1 MARWRRWVAGA
12 IIVPALAAGSASCS
26 FLSDEVPVPEIPL
39 TSAERDCLTVAA
51 ALTDA
56 QLTSLARGMDVWI
69 PRENLEYLA
78 SMAATLDARGGALAL
93 AASTKNDA
101 GARQILG
108 NALSVLANPQVHT
121 PGSLGPAV
129 EEFEGPGPDAAVDPA
144 CFDPSPE
151 DFSAHDAASAELE
164 ENPDYSGRARSESE
178 ARGRAAE
185 QARAEASAEAEE
197 SEEPGAGEASVTAEP
212 DAGEASVTAEP
223 GAGEPAAESGSATET
238 SAAEETE
245 SESADEEDAPA
256 PIVVERFIDM
266 RGDAPES
273 GGIDALPSELRAALT
288 SSPVAW
294 NARIFGL
301 GGRVTLRTFSEL
313 ESVSAVVD
321 AADEDVRRGSD
332 IDRAFIARAGEI
344 AGAVVGHGGGDMS
357 VPGERNR
364 VAEDEIARLLST
376 MMSAAAPDT
385 TAVHDAFVTGREGGP
400 QRLGEIPGGSFVAPG
415 IADIEPEDARYGNL
429 EYSSAH
435 AIGHLLAFDWPD
447 DPGIRSG
454 AEKLFGNLGDSD
466 VIFEGPEQ
474 PAEAAAFAGE
484 ATGEL
489 ARIVAAARGPL
500 LKVDGYGDRPM
511 GVINPGVSMAV
522 ANAIGPRLLELSG
535 DDGGRA
541 GLSGARPLDSLEQAS
556 DVIAVLAT
564 SSDAAR
570 ALATHAADGIFVA
583 EAQYAGEPEGAVGD
597 EAADDAAV
605 VHKRIDAALTDGLR
619 TAWERIDARGTNAER
634 ERVEDMI
641 ANGIFYDPA
650 SSVLTKAPR
659 GVDVRAEEPFV
670 GTPVIAADASQARL
684 VREGERSVADVLDEL
699 GLEVESGPGSA
710 RALYAFLV
718 GAPADRDVFEREK
731 WEDEDVDF
739 IDGDGSFDRRAAA
752 ANEELFVELAE
763 RIVGETGEAYGEA
776 FDDAYAAGDWST
788 R

>member
-1 MARWRRWVAGA
+1 MARIRRWLAGA
-12 IIVPALAAGSASCS
+12 LLVPAVAAGSASCS

-39 TSAERDCLTVAA
+39 TSAERECLTVAA

-56 QLTSLARGMDVWI
+56 QLTALARGMDVWI
-69 PRENLEYLA
+69 PRENLDYLA

-101 GARQILG
+101 EVRKILG
-108 NALSVLANPQVHT
+108 NALSVLANPQVQT

-129 EEFEGPGPDAAVDPA
+129 EEFEGPGPDAVVDPA
-144 CFDPSPE
+144 CFEPAPE
-151 DFSAHDAASAELE
+151 DFSAHDAASAELD
-164 ENPDYSGRARSESE
+164 ENPDYEGRDRSEAES
-178 ARGRAAE
+178 RGRAAE
-185 QARAEASAEAEE
+185 QSSADASKQADADPADAGETAGPGGAEE
-197 SEEPGAGEASVTAEP
+197 S
-212 DAGEASVTAEP
+212 
-223 GAGEPAAESGSATET
+223 AAESSSTTET
-238 SAAEETE
+238 SAADESET
-245 SESADEEDAPA
+245 ESADEEDAPA
-256 PIVVERFIDM
+256 PIVVERFIDL
-266 RGDAPES
+266 RGEAPEN
-273 GGIDALPSELRAALT
+273 GGIDALPAELRAALT

-344 AGAVVGHGGGDMS
+344 AGAVVGQGGGDMS

-364 VAEDEIARLLST
+364 VADDEIARLLST
-376 MMSAAAPDT
+376 MMSAAAPDI

-415 IADIEPEDARYGNL
+415 IADTEPEDARYGNL
-429 EYSSAH
+429 DYASTH

-466 VIFEGPEQ
+466 VIFEGPAQ
-474 PAEAAAFAGE
+474 PGEAAALAGE

-489 ARIVAAARGPL
+489 ARIVAEARGPL
-500 LKVDGYGDRPM
+500 LKIEGYGDQPM
-511 GVINPGVSMAV
+511 GAVNPGVSTAV
-522 ANAIGPRLLELSG
+522 ANAIGPRLYELTG
-535 DDGGRA
+535 GDGGRA
-541 GLSGARPLDSLEQAS
+541 GLSGVRPLDSLDQAS

-564 SSDAAR
+564 SSGAAR
-570 ALATHAADGIFVA
+570 ALATHAADGIFLA
-583 EAQYAGEPEGAVGD
+583 EEQYASEAGG
-597 EAADDAAV
+597 EAADRSAQ

-619 TAWERIDARGTNAER
+619 AAWERIDARGTNAER
-634 ERVEDMI
+634 ERVEEMI
-641 ANGIFYDPA
+641 SNGIFYDPA

-659 GVDVRAEEPFV
+659 GVDVRAEESIV
-670 GTPVIAADASQARL
+670 ETPIVLADSAQARL

-699 GLEVESGPGSA
+699 GLEVDAGPGSA

-718 GAPADRDVFEREK
+718 GAPADRDVFAREK
-731 WEDEDVDF
+731 WDDENVDF
-739 IDGDGSFDRRAAA
+739 IDREGGFDRRAAA
-752 ANEELFVELAE
+752 SNEELFVELAGK
-763 RIVGETGEAYGEA
+763 IVGDTDKAYGKS
-776 FDDAYAAGDWST
+776 FDDADLAAGWST

>member
-1 MARWRRWVAGA
+1 MARIRRWLAGA
-12 IIVPALAAGSASCS
+12 LLVPALAAGSASCS

-39 TSAERDCLTVAA
+39 TSAERECLTVAA

-56 QLTSLARGMDVWI
+56 QLTALARGMDVWI
-69 PRENLEYLA
+69 PRENLDYLA

-101 GARQILG
+101 EARKILG
-108 NALSVLANPQVHT
+108 NALSVLANPQVQT

-144 CFDPSPE
+144 CFEPAPE
-151 DFSAHDAASAELE
+151 DFSAHDAASAELD
-164 ENPDYSGRARSESE
+164 ENPDYEGRARSEAES
-178 ARGRAAE
+178 RDRAAE
-185 QARAEASAEAEE
+185 QSSAEASKQADAD
-197 SEEPGAGEASVTAEP
+197 PADGGEASEPGGAGGSTAET
-212 DAGEASVTAEP
+212 S
-223 GAGEPAAESGSATET
+223 SATET
-238 SAAEETE
+238 SAAEESET
-245 SESADEEDAPA
+245 ESADEEDAPA

-266 RGDAPES
+266 RGEAPET
-273 GGIDALPSELRAALT
+273 GGIDALPAELRAALT

-344 AGAVVGHGGGDMS
+344 AGAVVGQGGGDMS

-364 VAEDEIARLLST
+364 VADDEIARLLST
-376 MMSAAAPDT
+376 MMSAAAPDI

-415 IADIEPEDARYGNL
+415 IADTEPADARYGNL
-429 EYSSAH
+429 DYASTH

-466 VIFEGPEQ
+466 VIFEGPAQ
-474 PAEAAAFAGE
+474 PGEAAALAGE

-489 ARIVAAARGPL
+489 ARIVAEARGPL
-500 LKVDGYGDRPM
+500 LKIEGYGDRPM
-511 GVINPGVSMAV
+511 GAVNPGVSTAV
-522 ANAIGPRLLELSG
+522 ANAIGPRLFELAG
-535 DDGGRA
+535 GDGGRA
-541 GLSGARPLDSLEQAS
+541 GLSGVRPLDSLDQAS
-556 DVIAVLAT
+556 DVVAVLGT

-570 ALATHAADGIFVA
+570 ALATHAADGVFLA
-583 EAQYAGEPEGAVGD
+583 EEQYASAAGG
-597 EAADDAAV
+597 EAADGPV
-605 VHKRIDAALTDGLR
+605 QVHKRIDAALTDGLR
-619 TAWERIDARGTNAER
+619 AAWERIDARGTNAER
-634 ERVEDMI
+634 ERVEEMI
-641 ANGIFYDPA
+641 SNGIFYDPA

-659 GVDVRAEEPFV
+659 GVDVRAEESIV
-670 GTPVIAADASQARL
+670 ETPIVLADSAQARL

-699 GLEVESGPGSA
+699 GLEVDAGPGSA

-718 GAPADRDVFEREK
+718 GAPADRDVFAREK
-731 WEDEDVDF
+731 WDDEDVDF
-739 IDGDGSFDRRAAA
+739 IGREGGFDRRAAA
-752 ANEELFVELAE
+752 ANEELFVELAGK
-763 RIVGETGEAYGEA
+763 IVGDSDKAYGKA
-776 FDDAYAAGDWST
+776 YDDAVATGDWAN

>member
-1 MARWRRWVAGA
+1 MARIRRWLAGA
-12 IIVPALAAGSASCS
+12 LLVPALAAGSASCS

-39 TSAERDCLTVAA
+39 TSAERECLTVAA

-56 QLTSLARGMDVWI
+56 QLSALARGMDVWI
-69 PRENLEYLA
+69 PRENLDYLA

-101 GARQILG
+101 EARKVLG
-108 NALSVLANPQVHT
+108 NALSVLANPQVQT

-144 CFDPSPE
+144 CFEPAPE
-151 DFSAHDAASAELE
+151 DFSAHDAASAELD
-164 ENPDYSGRARSESE
+164 ENPDYEGRARSEAES
-178 ARGRAAE
+178 RGRAAE
-185 QARAEASAEAEE
+185 QSSAEASKEADAEPADAEAG
-197 SEEPGAGEASVTAEP
+197 EPGSNA
-212 DAGEASVTAEP
+212 DAGETAEP
-223 GAGEPAAESGSATET
+223 GGAEESAAESSGATET
-238 SAAEETE
+238 SAAEE
-245 SESADEEDAPA
+245 SEPKSADEEDAPA
-256 PIVVERFIDM
+256 PIVVERFIDL
-266 RGDAPES
+266 RGEAPET
-273 GGIDALPSELRAALT
+273 GGIDALPAELKAALT

-321 AADEDVRRGSD
+321 AADEEVRRGSD

-344 AGAVVGHGGGDMS
+344 AGAVVGQGGGDMS

-364 VAEDEIARLLST
+364 VADDEIARLLST
-376 MMSAAAPDT
+376 MMSAAAPDV

-415 IADIEPEDARYGNL
+415 IAETEPEDARYGNL
-429 EYSSAH
+429 DYSSTH

-466 VIFEGPEQ
+466 VIFEGPAQ
-474 PAEAAAFAGE
+474 PGEAAALAGE

-489 ARIVAAARGPL
+489 ARIVAEARGPL
-500 LKVDGYGDRPM
+500 LKIEGYGDRPM
-511 GVINPGVSMAV
+511 GAVNPGVSTAV
-522 ANAIGPRLLELSG
+522 ANAIGPRLFELAG
-535 DDGGRA
+535 GDGGRA
-541 GLSGARPLDSLEQAS
+541 GLSGVRPLDSLDQAS
-556 DVIAVLAT
+556 DVVAVLGT

-570 ALATHAADGIFVA
+570 ALATHAADGIFLA
-583 EAQYAGEPEGAVGD
+583 EAQFVGEAGD
-597 EAADDAAV
+597 EAPDGFAQ
-605 VHKRIDAALTDGLR
+605 VHKRIEAALTDGLR
-619 TAWERIDARGTNAER
+619 AAWERIDARGTNAER
-634 ERVEDMI
+634 ERVEEMI
-641 ANGIFYDPA
+641 SNGIFYDPA

-659 GVDVRAEEPFV
+659 GADVRAEESIV
-670 GTPVIAADASQARL
+670 ETPMVLADSAQARL

-699 GLEVESGPGSA
+699 GLEVDAGPGSA

-718 GAPADRDVFEREK
+718 GAPADRDVFAREK
-731 WEDEDVDF
+731 WEDDDVDF
-739 IDGDGSFDRRAAA
+739 IDRDGSFERREAA

-763 RIVGETGEAYGEA
+763 RIVGEADEAYGEA
-776 FDDAYAAGDWST
+776 FDGAVADERWDGA
-788 R
+788 